1 METVSWAEYGRGGQN
16 IAQCGEPEQRCVER
30 RAEGGGRAQGW
41 HGRPA
46 TASSERKKKGN
57 ELWA

>member
-1 METVSWAEYGRGGQN
+1 MGTVSWAEYRRGGQN
-16 IAQCGEPEQRCVER
+16 IVAVPGARAETCGR
-30 RAEGGGRAQGW
+30 EGGGRAQGW
-41 HGRPA
+41 QGRPA